1 MIEEMTKD
9 KDLEE
14 LFLQQKP
21 VFDDHDVF
29 MASVIKRLDAVE
41 YIKQHQ
47 EATIRRYKM
56 AMVAAFVVGIIS
68 GAVTIMYVLSSPV
81 DVPLFDFHVKTGF
94 FLWLAQNS
102 RIITATALALL
113 MSLGLVSLINNIQ
126 EIRQMRV
133 QLKTSIA

>member
-1 MIEEMTKD
+1 MIEDMTKD

-133 QLKTSIA
+133 QLKSSIA

>member
-1 MIEEMTKD
+1 MIEDMTKD

-14 LFLQQKP
+14 LFHQQKP

-41 YIKQHQ
+41 YIKRHQ

-68 GAVTIMYVLSSPV
+68 GAVTIMYILSSPV
-81 DVPLFDFHVKTGF
+81 EIPLFDFHVKTGF

>member
-1 MIEEMTKD
+1 MTKD

-102 RIITATALALL
+102 RIITATTLALL

>member
-1 MIEEMTKD
+1 MTKD

-81 DVPLFDFHVKTGF
+81 EIPLFDFHVKTGF

>member
-1 MIEEMTKD
+1 MTKD

-68 GAVTIMYVLSSPV
+68 GAVTIMHVLSSPV

>member
-1 MIEEMTKD
+1 MIEDMTKD

-68 GAVTIMYVLSSPV
+68 GAVTIMYILSSPV
-81 DVPLFDFHVKTGF
+81 EIPLFDFHVKTGF

>member
-1 MIEEMTKD
+1 MTKD

-14 LFLQQKP
+14 LFHQQKP

-41 YIKQHQ
+41 YIKRHQ

-68 GAVTIMYVLSSPV
+68 GAVTIMYILSSPV
-81 DVPLFDFHVKTGF
+81 EIPLFDFHVKTGF

>member
-1 MIEEMTKD
+1 MTKD

-68 GAVTIMYVLSSPV
+68 GAVTIMYILSSPV
-81 DVPLFDFHVKTGF
+81 EIPLFDFHVKTGF

-113 MSLGLVSLINNIQ
+113 MSFGLVSLINNIQ

>member
-1 MIEEMTKD
+1 MTKD

-41 YIKQHQ
+41 YIKRHQ

>member
-1 MIEEMTKD
+1 MTKD

-94 FLWLAQNS
+94 FL
-102 RIITATALALL
+102 
-113 MSLGLVSLINNIQ
+113 LV
-126 EIRQMRV
+126 
-133 QLKTSIA
+133 TF

>member
-1 MIEEMTKD
+1 MTKD

-68 GAVTIMYVLSSPV
+68 GAVTIMYILSSPV
-81 DVPLFDFHVKTGF
+81 EIPLFDFHVKTGF

>member
-1 MIEEMTKD
+1 MTKD

-68 GAVTIMYVLSSPV
+68 GAVTIMYILSSPV

>member
-1 MIEEMTKD
+1 MTKD

-21 VFDDHDVF
+21 VFDDHDIF

>member
-1 MIEEMTKD
+1 MTKD

-68 GAVTIMYVLSSPV
+68 GAVTIMYILSSPV
-81 DVPLFDFHVKTGF
+81 EIPLFDFHVKTGF

-133 QLKTSIA
+133 QLKSSIA

>member
-1 MIEEMTKD
+1 MTKD

-47 EATIRRYKM
+47 EATISRYKM

-133 QLKTSIA
+133 QLNTSIA

>member
-1 MIEEMTKD
+1 MTKD

-126 EIRQMRV
+126 QIRQMRA

>member
-1 MIEEMTKD
+1 MTKD

-102 RIITATALALL
+102 RIITATALAIL

>member
-1 MIEEMTKD
+1 MTKD

-133 QLKTSIA
+133 QLKSSIA